1 LNCMLTV
8 FGTVALDTTRTPFH
22 TVERTLG
29 GTATFA
35 SIAASNYVPTSIVG
49 IVGNDFPASYME
61 ILKNRLDIRG
71 LSISETDKTFHY
83 DSSFGYDLYKR
94 TTNKTELNVISNYQ
108 STVPTAFVDSEY
120 VYLANND
127 PVQNMNLLSQVS
139 HPKLVICDTM
149 DFWILN
155 KRDDVIKMINK
166 VDGII
171 LNESEARLLFK
182 ENSILKCA
190 RLIVSNGPSFALINK
205 GENGSVLFYEN
216 EFYPIPGYPTETIKD
231 PTGAGDSFGGAFIG
245 YLCTQGQINSKSL
258 KNAMIHGNI
267 MGSFAIEDYGIQRL
281 VNIGNKD
288 IKQRYEKYKEILS
301 L

>member
-1 LNCMLTV
+1 MLTV

-94 TTNKTELNVISNYQ
+94 TTNKTELNVIANYQ

-127 PVQNMNLLSQVS
+127 PVQNMNLLNQVS

-190 RLIVSNGPSFALINK
+190 RILVSNGPSFVLINK
-205 GENGSVLFYEN
+205 GENGSLLFYEN